1 MAWLISA
8 AIARKFSR
16 IDGTPAAVI
25 DPVQYSPRAL
35 AVTVG
40 GAMVVA
46 VMACS
51 NPVASKPVVPQGN
64 VTVRTLEAGSDAPL
78 GGVGVLVNSEP
89 RCTTAADG
97 TCEVQLPLGYE
108 SCIST
113 KSDRFVAD
121 VPAACGVVL
130 NSGERWTYWLRPR

>member
-1 MAWLISA
+1 MPGALLFA
-8 AIARKFSR
+8 AS
-16 IDGTPAAVI
+16 
-25 DPVQYSPRAL
+25 
-35 AVTVG
+35 
-40 GAMVVA
+40 
-46 VMACS
+46 ACS
-51 NPVASKPVVPQGN
+51 NPVASKPVVAQAS
-64 VTVRTLEAGSDAPL
+64 VTVLTLEAGSGAPL

-113 KSDRFVAD
+113 KSDRYVAD

-130 NSGERWTYWLRPR
+130 VSGERWTYWLRPR